1 MARILV
7 VVKDPKLLELLGLQL
22 ETASHAVR
30 SVGDPLAVLGLL
42 QDWPADLL
50 ISDVLTVPVEGLT
63 LLERLRGDPA
73 YRDLPT
79 ILLTPETQFD
89 AQFDAQLDQLH
100 IPCKRARLL
109 EAIEKRLS
117 RSSKPG
123 AAINVAKPA
132 TAPVPAPDSERAAEP
147 AYNPLSTMMIKA
159 GMDHR
164 RSLTEAPKAASS
176 ETRRGTVLFADIR
189 GFTTLSERLF
199 PGEVADLLKNF
210 FDQACQPI
218 LKQGGWVV
226 RFIGD
231 GILAMFES
239 AVGSPP
245 DDSARALRA
254 ASLMVLAARQFNSW
268 LDERLPGRNLPEFA
282 IGVGVHTGDVVVSW
296 MGSEESSET
305 TILGDTVNIASR
317 LEEKTKSFGWSIVTS
332 RCTVDAAG
340 ERFVLGQRQASVL
353 RGRQTPIELVEICGL
368 APRANA
374 AETDLFVYAQ
384 ITQAILDNADV
395 VRRLYPQPAL
405 PQTAW
410 PAGVWPAGDKAP
422 AQAVT
427 APALISTTPAQA
439 LVASRHQCAPSDPD
453 IHIDGYRM
461 NRRIGFDKAVSVWE
475 ATRLADNLRCVVKL
489 IDFQA
494 VPQSWR
500 RRFVD
505 AHAQVWQIHHP
516 NVVRTYCHG
525 VIADRA
531 YIVQE
536 YLAGEQLRARLGQ
549 PLVVTQALR
558 YARQLA
564 LGLHALHS
572 QDVVHRDLRPENI
585 MLRADDSPVLSNFA
599 MPVMPSIATPL
610 ERSDAASQYAG
621 NGIVTGD
628 PAYQSP
634 EQTAGEAVD
643 QRSDLFSLGV
653 VLHEMLTGHRP
664 SRTALAQPDPTV
676 EPIDDFPPLPRAHW
690 RLQPLMDQLLA
701 LRPQQRFGS
710 AVELL
715 QALRAE
721 LLRYRL
727 PRGL

>member
-1 MARILV
+1 MARILI

-30 SVGDPLAVLGLL
+30 SVGNPLAVLGLL

-63 LLERLRGDPA
+63 LRERLRGDPA
-73 YRDLPT
+73 CCDLPT

-123 AAINVAKPA
+123 AAINAANPA

-164 RSLTEAPKAASS
+164 RSLTEAPEAASS

-296 MGSEESSET
+296 MGSQESSET

-340 ERFVLGQRQASVL
+340 ERFVLGQRQSSVL

-374 AETDLFVYAQ
+374 AETDLYVYAQ

-410 PAGVWPAGDKAP
+410 PAGATAP

-427 APALISTTPAQA
+427 APALLSTTPALA

-461 NRRIGFDKAVSVWE
+461 NSRIGFDKAVSVWE
-475 ATRLADNLRCVVKL
+475 ATRLADSLRCVVKL

-494 VPQSWR
+494 VPESWR
-500 RRFVD
+500 RRFVG
-505 AHAQVWQIHHP
+505 ANAKVWQIHHP
-516 NVVRTYCHG
+516 NVVQTYCHG

-536 YLAGEQLRARLGQ
+536 YLAGGQLRARLGK
-549 PLVVTQALR
+549 PWVVTQALR

-585 MLRADDSPVLSNFA
+585 MLRADGSPVLSNFA
-599 MPVMPSIATPL
+599 MAAMPSIATLP

-634 EQTAGEAVD
+634 EQSAGEAVD
-643 QRSDLFSLGV
+643 HRSDLFSLGV
-653 VLHEMLTGHRP
+653 VLHEMLTGQRP
-664 SRTALAQPDPTV
+664 TRTVLTQLASTAEQ
-676 EPIDDFPPLPRAHW
+676 IDDFPPLPRAHW

>member
-1 MARILV
+1 MARILI

-63 LLERLRGDPA
+63 LRERLRGDPA
-73 YRDLPT
+73 CCDLPT

-123 AAINVAKPA
+123 AAINAAKPA

-164 RSLTEAPKAASS
+164 RSLTEAPEAASS

-296 MGSEESSET
+296 MGSQESSET

-340 ERFVLGQRQASVL
+340 ERFVLGQRQSSVL

-374 AETDLFVYAQ
+374 AETDLYVYAQ

-405 PQTAW
+405 PQTTW
-410 PAGVWPAGDKAP
+410 PAGATAP

-427 APALISTTPAQA
+427 APALLSTTPALA
-439 LVASRHQCAPSDPD
+439 FVASRHQCPPSDPD
-453 IHIDGYRM
+453 IHIDGYGM
-461 NRRIGFDKAVSVWE
+461 NSRIGFDKAVSVWE

-494 VPQSWR
+494 VPESWR
-500 RRFVD
+500 RRFVG
-505 AHAQVWQIHHP
+505 ANAKVWQIHHP
-516 NVVRTYCHG
+516 NVVQTYCHG

-536 YLAGEQLRARLGQ
+536 YLAGGQLRARLGK
-549 PLVVTQALR
+549 PWVVTQALR

-585 MLRADDSPVLSNFA
+585 MLRADGSPVLSNFA
-599 MPVMPSIATPL
+599 MAAMPSIATLP

-634 EQTAGEAVD
+634 EQSAGEAVD
-643 QRSDLFSLGV
+643 HRSDLFSLGV
-653 VLHEMLTGHRP
+653 VLHEMLTGQRP
-664 SRTALAQPDPTV
+664 TRTVQTQPASTA
-676 EPIDDFPPLPRAHW
+676 EQIDDFPPLPRAHW

-701 LRPQQRFGS
+701 LQPQQRFGS